1 MEDQLNEVDIDTFT
15 PQEKLDGISRQE
27 KPEQEKTF
35 PETILAVADRVFSRQ
50 GIARSILIQS
60 VLVIISPSIPVVS
73 NWEKL
78 MEASFSGSGLHLFL
92 VGGKS
97 PSRSSDTEP
106 LLEEGSQRRGREIF
120 FRIPLCGFTFEKRK
134 SQIHL
139 SQKLEMIIM

>member
-60 VLVIISPSIPVVS
+60 VLVIISPSITVVS
-73 NWEKL
+73 N
-78 MEASFSGSGLHLFL
+78 
-92 VGGKS
+92 
-97 PSRSSDTEP
+97 
-106 LLEEGSQRRGREIF
+106 
-120 FRIPLCGFTFEKRK
+120 
-134 SQIHL
+134 
-139 SQKLEMIIM
+139 

>member
-1 MEDQLNEVDIDTFT
+1 
-15 PQEKLDGISRQE
+15 
-27 KPEQEKTF
+27 
-35 PETILAVADRVFSRQ
+35 
-50 GIARSILIQS
+50 
-60 VLVIISPSIPVVS
+60 
-73 NWEKL
+73 

-97 PSRSSDTEP
+97 PSRSSDITEP